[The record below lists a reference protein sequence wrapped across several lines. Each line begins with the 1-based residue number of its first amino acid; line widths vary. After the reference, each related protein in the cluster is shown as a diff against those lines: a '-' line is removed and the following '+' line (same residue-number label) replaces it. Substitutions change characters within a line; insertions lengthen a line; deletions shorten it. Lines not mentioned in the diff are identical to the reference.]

1 MSHAG
6 WLDSSGKLSCFVG
19 AHTYVLDWA
28 EDKKL
33 SIILDENSESARR
46 WNIRENNQQQFEIQ
60 CKKTNQVIDASHG
73 STDIRVSNASKTKNK
88 KKKDNHNYWGS
99 SFDENW
105 STCWLLTDGNGSNKK
120 DVETGE
126 TSATELNLNKIDIN
140 SVDVYKRNALA
151 HAIFAE
157 EHGINSV
164 KY

>member
-1 MSHAG
+1 MY
-6 WLDSSGKLSCFVG
+6 WN
-19 AHTYVLDWA
+19 TYMYHRQKTLQTIGI
-28 EDKKL
+28 EGQSK
-33 SIILDENSESARR
+33 
-46 WNIRENNQQQFEIQ
+46 IRENNQQQFEIK

-88 KKKDNHNYWGS
+88 KKKDNHNHWGS

-105 STCWLLTDGNGSNKK
+105 PTCWLLTDENGSNKK
-120 DVETGE
+120 AVESGE
-126 TSATELNLNKIDIN
+126 TTELELNLNKIDIN